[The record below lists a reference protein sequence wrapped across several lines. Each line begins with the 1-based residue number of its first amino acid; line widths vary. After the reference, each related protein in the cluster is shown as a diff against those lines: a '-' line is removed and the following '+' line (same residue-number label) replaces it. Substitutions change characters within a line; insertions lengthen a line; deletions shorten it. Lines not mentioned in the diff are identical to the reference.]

1 MRSIPQASH
10 EFDPNFPMAYAVLS
24 IAYDNLGQP
33 SLALEAAT
41 KAYQLRDRASARE
54 KLRISAAYFSATG
67 ELDKEAQSYELW
79 TAVYPHDA
87 ASRGNLAANYVTMGQ
102 FSKALAEYQEV
113 LRLEPDNIVNYVN
126 LSGTYINLNRLEEA
140 QTIFDEASARK
151 LDGGPLRVNLYSLAF
166 LHGDD
171 AKMQEQLAWAVG
183 KPGDEDALLS
193 MQSDTEGL
201 LWTDEQS
208 ARVLAARRCFG
219 ARR

>member
-1 MRSIPQASH
+1 
-10 EFDPNFPMAYAVLS
+10 MAYAVLS

-113 LRLEPDNIVNYVN
+113 LRLEPDNIVDYAN

-140 QTIFDEASARK
+140 RAILQKAIDAKA
-151 LDGGPLRVNLYSLAF
+151 DNLFIHETLYQLAF
-166 LHGDD
+166 LNAD
-171 AKMQEQLAWAVG
+171 AEGMQRQLKWSEG
-183 KPGDEDALLS
+183 KPSEYLLFNDTGNVTALHGIHSSGSPALR
-193 MQSDTEGL
+193 
-201 LWTDEQS
+201 S
-208 ARVLAARRCFG
+208 ARSTTSRVPEPRSRR
-219 ARR
+219 